1 MSYGREEDRNPAFPY
16 VQGEASDHGRVYQ
29 ASGDQLITEHHHH
42 YPAPLS
48 ADPPDRTIVR
58 AGVAAMPPGPQGL
71 APDSVRMPLADRPPR
86 RLRDRHDL
94 MQELNSAAESG
105 GGIHVLYGMGGNG
118 KTAVAY
124 TVFKEAVRRGCV
136 GLWINA
142 SDRMTL
148 RAGMLAVAADRGAQP
163 GELVAAHSGQRAP
176 ADLVWHYLAHSA
188 QPWLLVID
196 NADDPLILEE
206 GGWLRESPIGT
217 VLVTTRNAN
226 SPLWYQAVRHRL
238 DVLPLEDAAQVLCD
252 LAPNAGSRSEAESVA
267 RTLGC
272 LPLAL
277 TLAGSYLAH
286 QLLESWTMSEYN
298 ERLRIESTGLV
309 DQGATPDA
317 GGRDSR
323 HLVSRTWQIALD
335 ALSERGLPEATA
347 LLRLL
352 SCWGADPLPLTVLAR
367 SAFDTAETG
376 ALDPALRSNRLEAAL
391 RGLLDH
397 SLVALLELPGSA
409 GGKPIRCIQAH
420 GVLLDSVSAGIP
432 AGQRLTLMRA
442 AVHLLDAALPEEDA
456 PGAAKELLRLLAPHI
471 SALLQRG
478 GQNTESPA
486 TRLAVR
492 VAKQIHETGD
502 YEAALALMN
511 LAGEV
516 SLRTQGADHADT
528 LATRHQAGDSL
539 RRLGRL
545 PEAVRVLQDVLADRE
560 RVLGPDHPDTLLTN
574 AVVAIP
580 LYLLNREDASL
591 ACLYR
596 AIEGQRRVLGEGD
609 PETLRSR
616 AYILEVLA
624 FFGRT
629 DEFLRLGPSTVADC
643 ERFLGPDHPVTGIAY
658 SNYAF
663 GLIHAGTPQD
673 AETAARQAVEA
684 RIRILGPEHP
694 LVYSAKL
701 VHSWALMLLGSHDDA
716 VRMMREAVDGRERLL
731 GANHPLAVKAR
742 VFLAERL
749 AAAGQ
754 HEEAQQLLDENLAN
768 AERIYGPDDPDLKR
782 ARTLRPE

>member
-1 MSYGREEDRNPAFPY
+1 MSYGPEGDWSPALSRT
-16 VQGEASDHGRVYQ
+16 QGEASGHGRVYQ

-42 YPAPLS
+42 YQTPPV
-48 ADPPDRTIVR
+48 ADPLGRTIVR
-58 AGVAAMPPGPQGL
+58 AGLSAMPPGIQGL
-71 APDSVRMPLADRPPR
+71 APDSVRIPLAERPPR

-94 MQELNSAAESG
+94 LRELSTAAESG
-105 GGIHVLYGMGGNG
+105 GGIHVLHGMGGNG
-118 KTAVAY
+118 KTAVAH
-124 TVFKEAVRRGCV
+124 TVFQEAVCRGHV
-136 GLWINA
+136 GLWVNA
-142 SDRMTL
+142 SDRITL

-176 ADLVWHYLAHSA
+176 ADLVWHYLDHSA

-217 VLVTTRNAN
+217 VLVTTRSAN
-226 SPLWYQAVRHRL
+226 SPLWYAAVRHRL

-252 LAPNAGSRSEAESVA
+252 LAPDAGSHSEAESVA

-286 QLLESWTMSEYN
+286 QLLESWTMSEYD
-298 ERLRIESTGLV
+298 ERLRSESTGLV
-309 DQGATPDA
+309 DQGATPGA
-317 GGRDSR
+317 GIRDSR
-323 HLVSRTWQIALD
+323 HLVSRTWQMSLD
-335 ALSERGLPEATA
+335 TLAEQGLPEATT

-352 SCWGADPLPLTVLAR
+352 SCWGADPLPLTVFAR
-367 SAFDTAETG
+367 SAFGTAETST
-376 ALDPALRSNRLEAAL
+376 LDPALHSSQLEAAL

-409 GGKPIRCIQAH
+409 GGAPIRCVQAH
-420 GVLLDSVSAGIP
+420 GVVLDTVWAGTP
-432 AGQRLTLMRA
+432 AGQRPTLMQA
-442 AVHLLDAALPEEDA
+442 AGHLLDAALPQEDA
-456 PGAAKELLRLLAPHI
+456 PGAARELLRLLAPHTR
-471 SALLQRG
+471 ALLQRG
-478 GQNTESPA
+478 GRKAESPA
-486 TRLAVR
+486 VRLAVR
-492 VAKQIHETGD
+492 VAKQIHEAGD
-502 YEAALALMN
+502 YEASLALMN

-516 SLRTQGADHADT
+516 SLRAQGADHPDT

-545 PEAVRVLQDVLADRE
+545 PEAVRVLQDVVADRE

-574 AVVAIP
+574 SVVAIP
-580 LYLLNREDASL
+580 LYLLNRQDESL

-596 AIEGQRRVLGEGD
+596 AIEGQRRVLGEDD
-609 PETLRSR
+609 PEALRSR

-629 DEFLRLGPSTVADC
+629 DEFLRRGPSTVTDC

-663 GLIHAGTPQD
+663 GLIHAGTAQD

-684 RIRILGPEHP
+684 RIRVLGPEHP

-742 VFLAERL
+742 IFLAERL

-754 HEEAQQLLDENLAN
+754 HEEAQQLLHENLAD
-768 AERIYGPDDPDLKR
+768 AERMYGPDDPDLKR
-782 ARTLRPE
+782 ARRIQPQ